1 MRFYKI
7 SCAVLTVV
15 FVLVLILTLL
25 SNQTH
30 YREADPDS
38 VTKENCVYYYINVDE
53 IKEADGSVA
62 MPGGYIQVADYLPLL
77 YNLDPTRYA
86 AVEADYT
93 RLGTFYETYLLFDG
107 PILYILLGV
116 VAALLLVCVCISKI
130 YGGKTYR
137 IGFFVLH
144 GGLVILLV
152 GFILQNALGQS
163 IQLVLDVNG
172 GYQGGGETVYTD
184 FQDAQNRMDLGF
196 QICATDMQV
205 SYYSGTGMVKEYDL
219 TIETRKGPDDNMPVE
234 YELKVNHPVHIN
246 GYKIY
251 LMNYAD
257 NAVVLMAKYNP
268 MEYTILFGIIA
279 TLAGTVI
286 MCLFRKDGGRDDE

>member
-30 YREADPDS
+30 YREADPAS
-38 VTKENCVYYYINVDE
+38 VTKQNCVYYYIDVAE
-53 IKEADGSVA
+53 VKEADGSVA

-93 RLGTFYETYLLFDG
+93 RLGPFYETYLLFDG

-116 VAALLLVCVCISKI
+116 VALLLLVCVCISKL

-163 IQLVLDVNG
+163 IRFVLDVNG
-172 GYQGGGETVYTD
+172 GAWVG
-184 FQDAQNRMDLGF
+184 
-196 QICATDMQV
+196 
-205 SYYSGTGMVKEYDL
+205 
-219 TIETRKGPDDNMPVE
+219 
-234 YELKVNHPVHIN
+234 
-246 GYKIY
+246 
-251 LMNYAD
+251 
-257 NAVVLMAKYNP
+257 
-268 MEYTILFGIIA
+268 
-279 TLAGTVI
+279 
-286 MCLFRKDGGRDDE
+286 